1 MHISAPCVVS
11 LTWVLQDAQ
20 GEVIDE
26 VREPLEFMF
35 GGHDLLARVEEAMDG
50 QAAGFE
56 TQLHLEPEH
65 AFGDYDSGLVCFEER
80 ALFAEPIEA
89 GMQFEGLPEGARS
102 ADMPGDAIYTVTDVY
117 PSHVVLDANH
127 PLAGIALRLRLKV
140 IAVRAATPDEIESGS
155 VDSGALTALDAPRRG
170 GPLH

>member
-1 MHISAPCVVS
+1 MDISAPCVVS
-11 LTWVLQDAQ
+11 LTWVLQDTQ

-26 VREPLEFMF
+26 LREPLEFMF
-35 GGHDLLARVEEAMDG
+35 GGHDLLAKVEEAMDG

-80 ALFAEPIEA
+80 ALFAEPIEV
-89 GMQFEGLPEGARS
+89 GMQFEGLPAGARS

-127 PLAGIALRLRLKV
+127 PLAGIALRLQLKV